1 MGDERE
7 KEKGQGLVSS
17 MIEDAFFGT
26 YADEYWM
33 VPASHGIAKFT
44 AETRDAV
51 RSGNERIVASLEQ
64 LDASNEQSLKKVS
77 HDIARTMK
85 EMADSSRSAE
95 IVAGAVEQSGRE
107 MKESIGQLG
116 TGLQKSLSHMEATS
130 LQGASA
136 ILGEKIEPLRSLDEL
151 GSPKEI
157 LDLYKWGFL
166 DIDREEAYRLF
177 CKEKDNLGYIHT
189 INEKRFR
196 EWFEKEYPDPS
207 QLTKEQIARR
217 MNSEVAPLVS
227 RAELH
232 GYVRPEIATYLK
244 DEGLLERRG
253 LDQLKDTNRSLSQLN
268 ETQTQSL
275 KYQRVGLGLDV
286 HRNRLLEG
294 LLETN
299 YEGFQEVNEHL
310 GNLEEVGDELVEQGE
325 QALELAGQSLQM
337 QEYLATIGLQQL
349 DVQGHM
355 VDLMDESNTLSQIQ
369 IEELE
374 QIVEMQ
380 IRQMELASQ
389 QMELAHRDS
398 QQTRKMMVALHNHL
412 LSFLGISFQKLQ
424 SYVYAGFSQVTQE
437 LQNIREDMNQLPVDW
452 RRNQSQQIKTTG
464 LQWIADRDYE
474 QAKQDLLEAH
484 KQFSRDFDIVI
495 GLAICEIALGNY
507 DQADKYLRRAE
518 TCAQNEEERFTMQ
531 VTSTKLEEA
540 RHNPEEA
547 LKKARRSSKE
557 MKKKTKAQIL
567 LAEELLLNNNK
578 EEASFV
584 LQEALL
590 QDPEVLFLM
599 VKNKR
604 CQEKLN
610 IVTDILVPVI
620 EQGTGSGTLYL
631 FIASY
636 CLQALALSANAVDFK
651 QVEKS
656 VLLAL
661 QKGVRMDIYP
671 KVQLFILSQKKS
683 LKPVIDHVWQAQKEQ
698 LTSVQLFHF
707 ITIYQKL
714 YPDKKQELI
723 PIFME
728 GWKKD
733 EIIQDCLK
741 GRKYRNL
748 VEYLKQFSPQDKTLL
763 YIASVRGEIPVELR
777 KLIYRSLHF

>member
-1 MGDERE
+1 
-7 KEKGQGLVSS
+7 
-17 MIEDAFFGT
+17 
-26 YADEYWM
+26 
-33 VPASHGIAKFT
+33 
-44 AETRDAV
+44 
-51 RSGNERIVASLEQ
+51 
-64 LDASNEQSLKKVS
+64 
-77 HDIARTMK
+77 
-85 EMADSSRSAE
+85 
-95 IVAGAVEQSGRE
+95 
-107 MKESIGQLG
+107 
-116 TGLQKSLSHMEATS
+116 
-130 LQGASA
+130 
-136 ILGEKIEPLRSLDEL
+136 
-151 GSPKEI
+151 
-157 LDLYKWGFL
+157 
-166 DIDREEAYRLF
+166 
-177 CKEKDNLGYIHT
+177 
-189 INEKRFR
+189 
-196 EWFEKEYPDPS
+196 
-207 QLTKEQIARR
+207 
-217 MNSEVAPLVS
+217 
-227 RAELH
+227 
-232 GYVRPEIATYLK
+232 
-244 DEGLLERRG
+244 
-253 LDQLKDTNRSLSQLN
+253 
-268 ETQTQSL
+268 
-275 KYQRVGLGLDV
+275 
-286 HRNRLLEG
+286 
-294 LLETN
+294 
-299 YEGFQEVNEHL
+299 
-310 GNLEEVGDELVEQGE
+310 
-325 QALELAGQSLQM
+325 
-337 QEYLATIGLQQL
+337 
-349 DVQGHM
+349 
-355 VDLMDESNTLSQIQ
+355 
-369 IEELE
+369 
-374 QIVEMQ
+374 
-380 IRQMELASQ
+380 
-389 QMELAHRDS
+389 
-398 QQTRKMMVALHNHL
+398 
-412 LSFLGISFQKLQ
+412 
-424 SYVYAGFSQVTQE
+424 
-437 LQNIREDMNQLPVDW
+437 
-452 RRNQSQQIKTTG
+452 

-590 QDPEVLFLM
+590 QDPQVLFLM

-620 EQGTGSGTLYL
+620 EQGIGSGTLYL

-636 CLQALALSANAVDFK
+636 CLQVLALSANAVDFK

-748 VEYLKQFSPQDKTLL
+748 VEYLKQLSPQDKTLL

-777 KLIYRSLHF
+777 QLIYRSLHF